1 MNSNYLMNNYGTR
14 NLSLVKG
21 EGRWVWDDQGNRYL
35 DAVMGIAVC
44 GLGHSH
50 PEITEVISE
59 QASKLMHCSNLF
71 LIPEQQQLAQRL
83 GEVSGME
90 TMFFSNSGAEANEA
104 AIKLARLYGREK
116 GIDIPTII
124 VAENCFHGRTMGTL
138 SASWGAK
145 VRSGFEPLVERFV
158 HVPFDDLGAVSALS
172 EDSSV
177 VAVLVEPIQGESGV
191 NIPAEGYLSGL
202 RNICDANDWLLMLD
216 EIQTGNGRT
225 GTHFSCMG
233 ESVLP
238 DVMTTAKGLG
248 NGVPIGTCMAR
259 GKAAELFAPGSHGS
273 TYGGNPLVCAVA
285 NKVFDIIQRDQ
296 LAENAK
302 RLGNK
307 IREALENKLAD
318 LPQVRDVRNKGLMI
332 AVELKSD
339 CVELVEIARQQG
351 LIINVAGGN
360 RIRLV
365 PALNMTDE
373 EADILIEKLCPIVEA
388 WKG

>member
-1 MNSNYLMNNYGTR
+1 MNSQYLMNNYGTR

-50 PEITEVISE
+50 PEIVETIQD

-71 LIPEQQQLAQRL
+71 GIPAQQELATKLAR
-83 GEVSGME
+83 VSGME

-104 AIKLARLYGREK
+104 AIKLSRLYAREK
-116 GIDIPTII
+116 GIETPKVI
-124 VAENCFHGRTMGTL
+124 VAENCFHGRTMATL

-145 VRSGFEPLVERFV
+145 VRVGFEPLVEDFV
-158 HVPFDDLGAVSALS
+158 HVPFNDLEAVSALA
-172 EDSSV
+172 DDKSV
-177 VAVLVEPIQGESGV
+177 VAVMVEPVQGESGV
-191 NIPAEGYLSGL
+191 NIPAVDYLQGL
-202 RNICDANDWLLMLD
+202 RTICDANDWLLILD

-225 GTHFSCMG
+225 GSHFACVG
-233 ESVLP
+233 QSVAP
-238 DVMTTAKGLG
+238 DILTTAKGLG

-259 GKAAELFAPGSHGS
+259 GKAAELFGPGSHGS

-285 NKVFDIIQRDQ
+285 NKVFDIIERDGLASNAARLGANIKQ
-296 LAENAK
+296 ALAE
-302 RLGNK
+302 RLT
-307 IREALENKLAD
+307 R
-318 LPQVRDVRNKGLMI
+318 LPQVKEVRNKGLMI
-332 AVELKSD
+332 AVELTSD
-339 CVELVEIARQQG
+339 CGHLVEAAKQNG

-373 EADILIEKLCPIVEA
+373 EAEILVDKLCPVIEN
-388 WKG
+388 WEN

>member
-318 LPQVRDVRNKGLMI
+318 LPQVIDVRNKGLMI